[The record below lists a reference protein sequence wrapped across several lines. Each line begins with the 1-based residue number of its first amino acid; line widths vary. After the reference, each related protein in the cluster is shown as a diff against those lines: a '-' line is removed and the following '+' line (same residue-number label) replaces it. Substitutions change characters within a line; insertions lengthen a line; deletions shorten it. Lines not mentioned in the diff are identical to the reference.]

1 MFYAR
6 YPEGW
11 LPAAAA
17 GAAGAHSGA
26 AAAGAAFS
34 TAAGACSTKLNVQFS
49 VISRG
54 LKISISIKDNATR
67 KHGY

>member
-34 TAAGACSTKLNVQFS
+34 TAAGACSTKFNFQFG
-49 VISRG
+49 I
-54 LKISISIKDNATR
+54 I
-67 KHGY
+67 

>member
-34 TAAGACSTKLNVQFS
+34 TAAGACSTKFNFQFG
-49 VISRG
+49 IIWD
-54 LKISISIKDNATR
+54 LKRIMWPWEHD
-67 KHGY
+67 Y